1 MSDAPSNK
9 RKRAEVTQKPFIIG
23 NAMLSTQLFI
33 CAYCR
38 EDSRRNY
45 PIEVEE
51 DGSTFIKFHLCA
63 GCTELNANIK
73 HIYREANSK
82 FKQMPHH

>member
-1 MSDAPSNK
+1 MSSAPSNK
-9 RKRAEVTQKPFIIG
+9 RERVEESPKPFIIT

-51 DGSTFIKFHLCA
+51 DGSTLVKFHLCA
-63 GCTELNANIK
+63 GCTELNANMK
-73 HIYREANSK
+73 RMYREGSNK